1 MYKRFW
7 LNDIKTIQNSFLQ
20 HLLNIIKKERNL
32 NLWDFLRRV
41 FKQWDDIYYFER
53 WEPIFRISQD
63 LDQKQLILIDEKDR
77 IEIRLNEEDK
87 SELNNMLKISLTKK
101 QKNWS
106 QKSIENILLEEFRD
120 WKYSQIFDKPYLV
133 YDIETTSDT
142 NDVKQFKFLIWYCM
156 QPEADNTMS
165 YEYIDQEHLSQFVK
179 KLLEFDWYIVWF
191 NNIWFDNPVCIYN
204 VGLWQSE
211 IDILNNKTIDIFMF
225 IRNLTWKRLKLNK
238 VAETFI
244 WSGKNLESWLE
255 AEKLWKQYEETWDK
269 QYLEEYK
276 QYCKNDVRITA
287 LSLLY
292 LLHFKKIFI
301 EGDEIFFNIKELVE
315 KSRFRWEEIITSS
328 NQNQSIFE

>member
-7 LNDIKTIQNSFLQ
+7 LNDIKNIQNDFLQ
-20 HLLNIIKKERNL
+20 HFLNIIKKERNL
-32 NLWDFLRRV
+32 NLWDFLKRI
-41 FKQWDDIYYFER
+41 FKQWDDVYYFER
-53 WEPIFRISQD
+53 WEPIFRVSQD
-63 LDQKQLILIDEKDR
+63 QWKLILIDEKDR
-77 IEIRLNEEDK
+77 IELKLSNEDK
-87 SELNNMLKISLTKK
+87 SELNNMLKLALTKK
-101 QKNWS
+101 HKNWS
-106 QKSIENILLEEFRD
+106 QKSIENILLEEFRNG
-120 WKYSQIFDKPYLV
+120 KYWEIFDKPYIV

-156 QPEADNTMS
+156 QPQKDNTMS
-165 YEYIDQEHLSQFVK
+165 YEYIDKEHLWKFVK

-204 VGLWQSE
+204 VWLGQQE
-211 IDILNNKTIDIFMF
+211 IDILNNKTIDIFML

-244 WSGKNLESWLE
+244 WSGKTVESWLE

-269 QYLEEYK
+269 KYLEEYK
-276 QYCKNDVRITA
+276 KYCKNDVRITA

-301 EGDEIFFNIKELVE
+301 EWEEIVFETKDIIE
-315 KSRFRWEEIITSS
+315 KSRSRWEEIRINNT
-328 NQNQSIFE
+328 QNQSIFE